1 MIRTLQ
7 VIFQCS
13 RTHELFFGR
22 QSRLAFARAPF
33 QKRQTV
39 LFLNQTPV
47 LTGCWLAATGQAPEE
62 RTLLSGETME
72 QT

>member
-1 MIRTLQ
+1 MIGTLAAGH
-7 VIFQCS
+7 
-13 RTHELFFGR
+13 TTFFGE
-22 QSRLAFARAPF
+22 QSRLASTRAAF

-39 LFLNQTPV
+39 LFLSQTPM
-47 LTGCWLAATGQAPEE
+47 LTGCWLVATGQAPEE